1 MKRPSRLLPD
11 GAGTAGPARAARTMS
26 LGSERNHAS
35 AGCRWVKAGHKL
47 ARHEVL
53 LSAWSFI
60 PSVSPSPA
68 HLGRAGWW
76 LAGVSTAGMLSSSLQ
91 GPIHGVPPQTP
102 PGPENRKLRGSG
114 YPMAILLPGLIPPI
128 AEAQA

>member
-76 LAGVSTAGMLSSSLQ
+76 LAGVSTAGILSSSLQ
-91 GPIHGVPPQTP
+91 GGFHGVTRQPPDAFRPEKPDNHP
-102 PGPENRKLRGSG
+102 PSVQAEVLADRSR
-114 YPMAILLPGLIPPI
+114 PGN
-128 AEAQA
+128 